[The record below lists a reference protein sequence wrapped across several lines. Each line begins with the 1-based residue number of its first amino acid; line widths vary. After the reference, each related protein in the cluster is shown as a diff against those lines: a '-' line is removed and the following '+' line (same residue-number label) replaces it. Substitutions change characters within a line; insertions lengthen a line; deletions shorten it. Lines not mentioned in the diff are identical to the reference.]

1 MWTLEHDGRSER
13 ARVQRAKVA
22 VNGGVFFG
30 EERPG
35 FVRLN
40 FGCPRATLA
49 EGLDRI
55 AESISTL

>member
-1 MWTLEHDGRSER
+1 MEKPASDWLLEH
-13 ARVQRAKVA
+13 AKVV
-22 VNGGVFFG
+22 VNGGTFFG
-30 EERPG
+30 EEGAG

-55 AESISTL
+55 AESISTLKAR